1 MANGS
6 IKSRSTVSITENIVS
21 SGSRGIT
28 FPCVIR
34 QHSTTMALA
43 MVIFPFTT
51 IDVNYS
57 YTITNNVGFEGIG
70 SFPVE
75 DIHYKST
82 NFIVL
87 KVTKSGTV
95 GECFVGRHYAV
106 LSYP

>member
-1 MANGS
+1 MANDS
-6 IKSRSTVSITENIVS
+6 IKSRSTVAITENIVD

-34 QHSTTMALA
+34 QHSATMALA

-51 IDVNYS
+51 KDGNYS
-57 YTITNNVGFEGIG
+57 YTIDHDVAFEGIG

-75 DIHYKST
+75 DIHYKFT

-95 GECFVGRHYAV
+95 GECFVGRHFAV